1 MSDGLLV
8 HADRRNILELE
19 IGCKQSFQYTSC
31 KIWLTCYIRQRYF
44 IYAIKLNKESCKEF
58 YAATFSQF
66 GYFTSIFLN
75 CKGRGGGGT
84 GREGTGSGGRGGGR
98 RGERGREAG
107 REGRE
112 EGRGKLGERGE
123 GSGERGGEAGI
134 GYPLS
139 TPTPFPNLKGGSKGT
154 LQRQSAVIGYEMI
167 SLP

>member
-66 GYFTSIFLN
+66 GYFTSIFPN
-75 CKGRGGGGT
+75 CKGRG
-84 GREGTGSGGRGGGR
+84 RGYGQRGDGK
-98 RGERGREAG
+98 RGERGEGGGERGGGKRGE
-107 REGRE
+107 RGRE

-123 GSGERGGEAGI
+123 GSGERGGKRG
-134 GYPLS
+134 LD
-139 TPTPFPNLKGGSKGT
+139 TPCPPHAIPKFKRW
-154 LQRQSAVIGYEMI
+154 Q
-167 SLP
+167 